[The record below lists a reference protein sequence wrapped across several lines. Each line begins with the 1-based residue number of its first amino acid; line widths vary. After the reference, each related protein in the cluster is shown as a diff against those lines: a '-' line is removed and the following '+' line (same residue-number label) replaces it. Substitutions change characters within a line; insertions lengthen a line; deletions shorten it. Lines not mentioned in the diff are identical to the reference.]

1 MTETWL
7 EKVQAYFWSA
17 GLRVE
22 SINVLKVFREQY
34 LGIQMETPLLDFAL
48 QYSSNEIVAA
58 FKALVVSLKKKSG
71 TYLTVLQACCRTFLS
86 L

>member
-34 LGIQMETPLLDFAL
+34 LGIQMETLLDFAL

-58 FKALVVSLKKKSG
+58 FKALVVSLKRKSG
-71 TYLTVLQACCRTFLS
+71 TYLTVLQAYCRAFLS